1 MRRGDIRQALLRA
14 LLDGPAHGYE
24 VMRRL
29 EERSGGLWRPSAG
42 SVYPT
47 LQLLEEQG
55 LLTSREEGGKRVYEL
70 TDEGRADI
78 EAATAAGP
86 PWEPGEGPASG
97 RHALREAVVQLHLA
111 AKQVAMAADEVRV
124 ERATAVLKEA
134 RQKLYQLLA
143 ED

>member
-1 MRRGDIRQALLRA
+1 
-14 LLDGPAHGYE
+14 
-24 VMRRL
+24 
-29 EERSGGLWRPSAG
+29 
-42 SVYPT
+42 

-70 TDEGRADI
+70 TDEGRAEI
-78 EAATAAGP
+78 EATTASGQ
-86 PWEPGEGPASG
+86 PWETDEATTSG
-97 RHALREAVVQLHLA
+97 RQALRGAIVQLHLA
-111 AKQVAMAADEVRV
+111 AKQVAMAADEARV